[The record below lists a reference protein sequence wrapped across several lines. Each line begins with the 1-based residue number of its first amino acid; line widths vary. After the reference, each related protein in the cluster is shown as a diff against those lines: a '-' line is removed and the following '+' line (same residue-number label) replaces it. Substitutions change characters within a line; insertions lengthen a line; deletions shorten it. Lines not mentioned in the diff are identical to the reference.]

1 MHVNSRRT
9 QTVMF
14 ITLGLQGHQR
24 GVVVSAVSNQV
35 CQLFL
40 CGGEDE
46 SAYLAQGMLE
56 QLQGKLEDRFGRLK
70 SMQSGRTVAGK
81 KWHLCLC
88 RGLHR
93 CSSLLLFSLR
103 EISSRIDEAAS
114 NLLKVNGIV

>member
-88 RGLHR
+88 RGLQR
-93 CSSLLLFSLR
+93 FS
-103 EISSRIDEAAS
+103 
-114 NLLKVNGIV
+114 